1 MFPFDDVTMSIPTNW
16 HQGDM
21 SHSWDVLL
29 IKKKIKLTLTIIRN
43 FMTINSSKETIPD
56 ISGETNQ
63 EATETG
69 NTMDEM

>member
-1 MFPFDDVTMSIPTNW
+1 
-16 HQGDM
+16 M

-56 ISGETNQ
+56 ISGDTNQ